1 MALELPERPQFIAE
15 ERVRCRLTSL
25 GGRTRIVPV
34 SNAIDDGSDGFL
46 HSLPVAD
53 TN

>member
-1 MALELPERPQFIAE
+1 MWLFVTTQLRS
-15 ERVRCRLTSL
+15 VRFA
-25 GGRTRIVPV
+25 PV

>member
-1 MALELPERPQFIAE
+1 MWLFVTIELRS
-15 ERVRCRLTSL
+15 VRST
-25 GGRTRIVPV
+25 PV
-34 SNAIDDGSDGFL
+34 SNAIDEGSDGFL